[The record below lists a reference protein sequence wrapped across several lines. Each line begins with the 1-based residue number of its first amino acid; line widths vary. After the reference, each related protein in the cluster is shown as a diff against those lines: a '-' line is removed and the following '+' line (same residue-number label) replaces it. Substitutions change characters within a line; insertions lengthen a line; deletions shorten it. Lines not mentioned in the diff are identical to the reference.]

1 MFTIIGLHDIH
12 YNMIP
17 GLWMEKDE
25 KFCPEKN
32 IDKDYQSKSGE
43 LWRYKFTFS
52 LENYRSIEVTKLP
65 TTVQILNLKF
75 IHNR

>member
-12 YNMIP
+12 YNMTP

-32 IDKDYQSKSGE
+32 IDKDYQSKSCE
-43 LWRYKFTFS
+43 L
-52 LENYRSIEVTKLP
+52 
-65 TTVQILNLKF
+65 
-75 IHNR
+75 